1 MGLHDERGIPIE
13 ALQKKKALDKDLKQI
28 VRIES
33 AAHETSRGIV
43 SLGFG
48 VLFLVA
54 VCMFAMLQVGT
65 GGPSIFI
72 IHDADIGG
80 YMELHIGA
88 NDVGTNVRP
97 ATGPQPLTPTGAQI
111 GTARVR

>member
-1 MGLHDERGIPIE
+1 MSLSDERGIPIE
-13 ALQKKKALDKDLKQI
+13 APQKKKALDKDLKQI

-65 GGPSIFI
+65 GGQSIFI
-72 IHDADIGG
+72 IAAAVIGG
-80 YMELHIGA
+80 YMALNIGA
-88 NDVGTNVRP
+88 NDVANNVE
-97 ATGPQPLTPTGAQI
+97 I
-111 GTARVR
+111 GRAHV